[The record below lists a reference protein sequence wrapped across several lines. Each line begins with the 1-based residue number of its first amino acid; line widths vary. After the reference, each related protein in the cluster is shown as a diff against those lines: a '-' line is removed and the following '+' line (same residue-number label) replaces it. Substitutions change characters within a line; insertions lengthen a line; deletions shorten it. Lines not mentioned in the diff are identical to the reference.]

1 MVICQ
6 CGSAAR
12 SEPATDVIRLVRP
25 AWSPLPSPS
34 KSKFTPS
41 SDLACSSGM
50 SAPDRVAGAVGDEV
64 SASSELWPKS
74 VTVSTTRSPA
84 AWARLIRSARS
95 WLWKPFQPGPLSS
108 SVPLP
113 FTSMEKYARV
123 DSPVMS
129 NMGDCASVQ

>member
-1 MVICQ
+1 M
-6 CGSAAR
+6 
-12 SEPATDVIRLVRP
+12 VRP

-41 SDLACSSGM
+41 SDLARNSGM
-50 SAPDRVAGAVGDEV
+50 SVPDKVAGAVGDDV
-64 SASSELWPKS
+64 TASSELWLKS

-84 AWARLIRSARS
+84 EWARPIRSDRS

-113 FTSMEKYARV
+113 LTSMEK
-123 DSPVMS
+123 
-129 NMGDCASVQ
+129 

>member
-12 SEPATDVIRLVRP
+12 SEPATDVMRLVRP

-50 SAPDRVAGAVGDEV
+50 SAPDRVAGAVGDDV
-64 SASSELWPKS
+64 SASSELCPKS
-74 VTVSTTRSPA
+74 
-84 AWARLIRSARS
+84 
-95 WLWKPFQPGPLSS
+95 FDGEHD
-108 SVPLP
+108 PLP
-113 FTSMEKYARV
+113 GRVGPGDQVGQILALEAVPARAALVQRAVGVHADGEVRQV

-129 NMGDCASVQ
+129 NMGDWASVQ